1 MKNIIERVDKILKA
15 QGLVTLQDAKNNI
28 PTSAEGFYW
37 IYTKLP
43 LSRFSDAT
51 PPSNKA
57 HIDFSLMAKLHK
69 DLSSV
74 IAQQNK
80 DYWCIY
86 NGKGKQLKNRLA
98 AGFTNTGG
106 ATGKLA
112 LTRCFDADD
121 FRIKYIICNSS
132 DANHGIKEKYINV
145 QRDLERVW
153 RLHFGWP
160 FLCRT

>member
-1 MKNIIERVDKILKA
+1 MKSLIERINKKLESQDLI
-15 QGLVTLQDAKNNI
+15 TLQGAKSAI

-43 LSRFSDAT
+43 LSRFSSA
-51 PPSNKA
+51 PSPSNEV

-86 NGKGKQLKNRLA
+86 NGKGKQLKYRLG
-98 AGFTNTGG
+98 AGFTNTNG

-112 LTRCFDADD
+112 LTRCFKEDD
-121 FRIKYIICNSS
+121 FRIKYILCESKDS
-132 DANHGIKEKYINV
+132 DHGIKEKYVDV

-153 RLHFGWP
+153 RLHYGWP